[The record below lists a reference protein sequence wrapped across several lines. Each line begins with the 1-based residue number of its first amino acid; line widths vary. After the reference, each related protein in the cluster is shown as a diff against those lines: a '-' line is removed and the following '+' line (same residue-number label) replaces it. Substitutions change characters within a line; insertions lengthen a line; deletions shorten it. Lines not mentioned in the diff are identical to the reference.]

1 MTPLLLAAA
10 LAAPADAPK
19 PLPVAHGTVDGDIAQ
34 AIDRRFAA
42 HTEKEPAFSGVVLFA
57 VDGKVVLAK
66 GYGFADRARKVPF
79 TTDTPFDIGSVT
91 KPFTA
96 AAVLKLE
103 AEGKLKVTDLVSK
116 HLPGVPDDKKDIT
129 LHHLLTHTAGLPDAL
144 GGDYD
149 PVGRADFVKLALAAK
164 LRDEPGKRYRYSN
177 VGYSLLGAVVEEV
190 TGGGYEK
197 CLREK
202 LFDPAGL
209 AATGYRL
216 PKWDKARVARGY
228 RNGKDWGTPLD
239 HPWADDGPYWHLR
252 ANGGLLS
259 TAADLYRW
267 AVALRGDA
275 VLPRDVRDRHL
286 APQVPEEPGG
296 DTHYAYG
303 WTVRKTKAAGT
314 VVGHNGSN
322 GIFFADLRV
331 YPDRDAVLVFATT
344 GSGLK
349 HLFEPDAIEKVAFAD
364 APKKK

>member
-1 MTPLLLAAA
+1 MTPTLLLAAT
-10 LAAPADAPK
+10 LAAAPEPPK
-19 PLPVAHGTVDGDIAQ
+19 PLPVANGTVDGEVAE
-34 AIDRRFAA
+34 ALDRRVRALV
-42 HTEKEPAFSGVVLFA
+42 EKEPAFSGVVLFA
-57 VDGKVVLAK
+57 RGGKVLLAK

-79 TTDTPFDIGSVT
+79 TTDTPFDVGSIT

-96 AAVLKLE
+96 AAVLRLE
-103 AEGKLKVTDLVSK
+103 ADGKLSVNDPLAK
-116 HLPGVPDDKKDIT
+116 HLPGVPDDRKAIT
-129 LHHLLTHTAGLPDAL
+129 LHHLLTHTSGLPDSL

-149 PVGRADFVKLALAAK
+149 PIARADYVKLALGQK
-164 LRDEPGKRYRYSN
+164 LRDDPGKRHRYSN
-177 VGYSLLGAVVEEV
+177 AGYSLLGAVVEEV
-190 TGGGYEK
+190 TGGGYERY
-197 CLREK
+197 LREK

-209 AATGYRL
+209 AATGYQL
-216 PKWDKARVARGY
+216 PKWDKAALARGY

-239 HPWADDGPYWHLR
+239 HPWAADGPHWHLR

-275 VLPRDVRDRHL
+275 VLPADARAKHF

-303 WTVRKTKAAGT
+303 WAVRKSKAAGT

-322 GIFFADLRV
+322 GIFFADLRM

-349 HLFEPDAIEKVAFAD
+349 HLFEPDALEKVAFPAD
-364 APKKK
+364 PKK

>member
-1 MTPLLLAAA
+1 MTPTLLLVAAI
-10 LAAPADAPK
+10 AAPPEAPK
-19 PLPVAHGTVDGDIAQ
+19 PLPVANGTVDGEVA
-34 AIDRRFAA
+34 AALDRRVAA
-42 HTEKEPAFSGVVLFA
+42 LAEKDPGFSGVCLFA
-57 VDGKVVLAK
+57 LDGKVVLAK
-66 GYGFADRARKVPF
+66 GYGHADRARKVAF
-79 TTDTPFDIGSVT
+79 TTDTPFDVGSIT

-103 AEGKLKVTDLVSK
+103 AEGKLKVTDLLSK
-116 HLPGVPDDKKDIT
+116 YLPGVPDDKKDVT

-149 PVGRADFVKLALAAK
+149 PIGRADFVALALGQK
-164 LRDEPGKRYRYSN
+164 LRDEPGKKYRYSN
-177 VGYSLLGAVVEEV
+177 AGYGLLGAVVEVV
-190 TGGGYEK
+190 TGGPYERY
-197 CLREK
+197 LRDR

-209 AATGYRL
+209 TRTGYVL
-216 PKWDKARVARGY
+216 PKWDKAAVARGY

-239 HPWADDGPYWHLR
+239 HPWAADGPHWHLR

-275 VLPRDVRDRHL
+275 VLPREAREKHL
-286 APQVPEEPGG
+286 APHVPEDP

-303 WTVRKTKAAGT
+303 WSVRKPKGVGT
-314 VVGHNGSN
+314 SAGHNGSN
-322 GIFFADLRV
+322 GIFFADLRM

-349 HLFEPDAIEKVAFAD
+349 HLFEPDALEKVAFGA
-364 APKKK
+364 APKK